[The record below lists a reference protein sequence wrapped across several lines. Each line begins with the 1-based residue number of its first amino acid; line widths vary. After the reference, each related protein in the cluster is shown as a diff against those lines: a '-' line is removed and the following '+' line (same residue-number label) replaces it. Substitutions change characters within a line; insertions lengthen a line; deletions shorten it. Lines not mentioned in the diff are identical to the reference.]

1 MKSFVAY
8 PIEMEKILYPEV
20 TQHSFSGKLLAHYEL
35 FKRIAFL
42 EGSIVKCGISSES
55 SFMRF
60 ASFRNLIAD
69 QSNHKV
75 VAFEKQTKS
84 LYIENDKYTSCTLL
98 YKVKSAAI
106 DTNIIQKK
114 LLKKGLANK
123 IEFVPGNLGDSIPEY
138 LMENPDFKISF
149 LNIDLDD
156 YETALISL
164 QFFYPRLVHG
174 GILILD
180 NYYKAEEDFHAVQ
193 DYFMHNS
200 IHLSNLSVNKGPHY
214 LVRQ

>member
-1 MKSFVAY
+1 M
-8 PIEMEKILYPEV
+8 
-20 TQHSFSGKLLAHYEL
+20 AHYEL

-42 EGSIVKCGISSES
+42 EGSIVKCGISAES

-60 ASFRNLIAD
+60 ASFRNLIAE

-84 LYIENDKYTSCTLL
+84 LYIDNEEDTSGTLL

-106 DTNIIQKK
+106 DTKALQKK
-114 LLKKGLANK
+114 LLKKGLSNK
-123 IEFVPGNLGDSIPEY
+123 IEFVPGNMGDSIPEY

-149 LNIDLDD
+149 LNIDMDD
-156 YETALISL
+156 YDAALIAL

-174 GILILD
+174 GIIIIK
-180 NYYKAEEDFHAVQ
+180 N
-193 DYFMHNS
+193 
-200 IHLSNLSVNKGPHY
+200 
-214 LVRQ
+214 